1 MGYIQM
7 DPVRSKRRIIFRREF
22 LSRIFLIDC
31 KLMPFYSTDL
41 VATFP
46 TKRTPIINVQFTPRN
61 LCLVAGPYLAPEQ
74 R

>member
-1 MGYIQM
+1 
-7 DPVRSKRRIIFRREF
+7 
-22 LSRIFLIDC
+22 
-31 KLMPFYSTDL
+31 MPFYSTDL

-61 LCLVAGPYLAPEQ
+61 LCLVAGPYLTPEQ